1 MIRPRRSTRIT
12 GLHSYHGA
20 VRPCAPHR
28 YSAPRSF
35 RCSGISL
42 HDRPRPRTAPLAVR
56 RRGATGSHVPYRSP
70 DQARATSMPDTA
82 WPTSRPPPGSSRGS
96 GSAPVSMSSSR
107 FDTSSVVH
115 SRSPSWSTPDALDGA
130 PFSATLSTPALDR
143 RTLRWFAAPPLRG
156 RPRRITS
163 HYGQPLHLRYST
175 ASLDPIFYI
184 EPPSAFVVTQPGRV

>member
-1 MIRPRRSTRIT
+1 MLRIGTRP
-12 GLHSYHGA
+12 LA
-20 VRPCAPHR
+20 V
-28 YSAPRSF
+28 SAARGSPF
-35 RCSGISL
+35 

-115 SRSPSWSTPDALDGA
+115 SRSPSWSTPDALYGA
-130 PFSATLSTPALDR
+130 PSPQRSAPRLLTDAPCGGLRPPPARAAAEDHQP
-143 RTLRWFAAPPLRG
+143 LRPAPPSPIQHRITRSDLLHRTSLSVRGHTAGLRLSHSRAVRG
-156 RPRRITS
+156 RGESASARR
-163 HYGQPLHLRYST
+163 
-175 ASLDPIFYI
+175 
-184 EPPSAFVVTQPGRV
+184 